1 MTMSVHEGPETSQ
14 PGEVVEQLRRE
25 FIDETNETLQS
36 LDVTLDAG
44 RNGHQTHS
52 DIVTAFRRV
61 ALVLRG
67 QAANFGFGSLST
79 LAHRMNEYLAAAPLP
94 LPPRAWDDL
103 QNFLDLMQGLIDGT
117 QTAEGSTP
125 DTDASELVRRLPRK
139 LGFDLG
145 DIQVRNVEVMLVM
158 TPGAQTHFVER
169 ELQQCGYRVSMVSD
183 TILAFAMVTQ
193 IKPDLVIVSAVMP
206 GLDGIDLAIAL
217 TSMPSTRNIP
227 MAVITS
233 LDPNDDRLK
242 LLPRKVPILQ
252 KGPSFG
258 DDLFTAL
265 DNLFLI

>member
-1 MTMSVHEGPETSQ
+1 MPTEEMPGTSQ
-14 PGEVVEQLRRE
+14 PGEVAEQLRME
-25 FIDETNETLQS
+25 FIDETNEILQS

-44 RNGHQTHS
+44 RNGHVSHG
-52 DIVTAFRRV
+52 DIVTAFRRA

-79 LAHRMNEYLAAAPLP
+79 LAHRMNEYLEAAPLP
-94 LPPRAWDDL
+94 LPPRTWDDL
-103 QNFLDLMQGLIDGT
+103 QSFLDLMAGPLNGT
-117 QTAEGSTP
+117 QTGEGNTP

-169 ELQQCGYRVSMVSD
+169 ELQQCGYRVSVVSD
-183 TILAFAMVTQ
+183 TFLAFAMVTQ
-193 IKPDLVIVSAVMP
+193 IKPDLVIVSAMMP
-206 GLDGIDLAIAL
+206 GLEGIDLAIGLA
-217 TSMPSTRNIP
+217 SMPSTRNIP

-233 LDPNDDRLK
+233 LDPTDDRLK

-258 DDLFTAL
+258 DDLFRAL